1 MHGWVCTQAR
11 ILLDA
16 LPIGIIRYDAR
27 LHGIEV
33 VIDDCADGF
42 GDGFQHLALFHG
54 YDMLECVDIRR
65 MDWKHVHVI
74 LQAVGHILIQWAEFL
89 QVIADQC
96 LLLRRLAQD
105 AALGNESN
113 IFRANQNLLEAI
125 FHFQQ

>member
-1 MHGWVCTQAR
+1 MV
-11 ILLDA
+11 
-16 LPIGIIRYDAR
+16 
-27 LHGIEV
+27 
-33 VIDDCADGF
+33 DDRSYGF
-42 GDGFQHLALFHG
+42 GDRFQDFPLFHG

-89 QVIADQC
+89 QVLANQC
-96 LLLRRLAQD
+96 LLLRRFAQD

-125 FHFQQ
+125 FLSAVSWKPAGRQNCQTKPPERH